1 MYDLPQ
7 IEISLKDVER
17 FEDSVAGKLRI
28 IAVPDQVRSAHSH
41 ELPLEGTSAGIS
53 GSKDIAKERLAKPE
67 AGKASISGGVSD
79 PDPRVST
86 LVPKYPV
93 PDCSARDE
101 SHGGEPNPSAV
112 EHQKGEGPASPRA
125 ARLNGAPKGKRKFT

>member
-7 IEISLKDVER
+7 DEISWKELER
-17 FEDSVAGKLRI
+17 FEDSIARKLRI
-28 IAVPDQVRSAHSH
+28 IAVPDQVRSAHSD
-41 ELPLEGTSAGIS
+41 ELPLDDTSAGIS
-53 GSKDIAKERLAKPE
+53 GSKNIAKERLAKPE
-67 AGKASISGGVSD
+67 AGKTSISGGVSD

-101 SHGGEPNPSAV
+101 PHGRDPDPSAV
-112 EHQKGEGPASPRA
+112 EHQKSEGPTSPQA
-125 ARLNGAPKGKRKFT
+125 ARLTRAPKGKRKFT